1 MNYEELAFVNQQLA
15 GMLKSGIPLEGAL
28 RQLCA
33 NMRRG
38 PCRTELEALERDLAR
53 GVPLK
58 DALASRKL
66 PEFYVRMIQLGAL
79 LEGRSTSESEM
90 QNALF
95 AMWTAPVALLLITLA
110 AAIAL
115 LVPAFRRFL
124 RWWLPGFRESSLT
137 NLASTINLMLC
148 SGSPLGEALDLAG
161 RLESGSPAGPELLR
175 WKNRLA
181 EGNAKITDIAKDSKV
196 FPPLFVWLLAQGGED
211 LAAGFKKAMEIYSA
225 RASYRIELLL
235 YVTLPVSM
243 LVLGTV
249 ILGQFLPLFRVFI
262 MMIDQL
268 GDMGGP
274 GS

>member
-1 MNYEELAFVNQQLA
+1 
-15 GMLKSGIPLEGAL
+15 
-28 RQLCA
+28 
-33 NMRRG
+33 
-38 PCRTELEALERDLAR
+38 
-53 GVPLK
+53 
-58 DALASRKL
+58 
-66 PEFYVRMIQLGAL
+66 
-79 LEGRSTSESEM
+79 
-90 QNALF
+90 
-95 AMWTAPVALLLITLA
+95 
-110 AAIAL
+110 
-115 LVPAFRRFL
+115 
-124 RWWLPGFRESSLT
+124 
-137 NLASTINLMLC
+137 
-148 SGSPLGEALDLAG
+148 
-161 RLESGSPAGPELLR
+161 LR

-249 ILGQFLPLFRVFI
+249 ILGQFLPLFRVLI
-262 MMIDQL
+262 MTIDQL